1 MAAQGPIGA
10 VLEKGESIAAEGT
23 QLPPKQLRMTVPIA
37 RVRGLANVQPPRGY
51 VLRPF
56 APGDQDSWAQL
67 LQRVGFAA
75 DWDRTRVD
83 RYLEDPERREGSR
96 VVSFGKRVVSVCFA
110 SRENLGPSVGVLDYV
125 ATDPKHQGK
134 GLARCVCTAVLKFF
148 IGVGY
153 PAVTLGTDDWRL
165 PAIKLY
171 LSLGFEPVMERED
184 MPGSWE
190 RIMKEIGSSQNSRA
204 DR

>member
-1 MAAQGPIGA
+1 MSSAK
-10 VLEKGESIAAEGT
+10 ET
-23 QLPPKQLRMTVPIA
+23 QLPPKQLRMTVTIA
-37 RVRGLANVQPPRGY
+37 RVRRLADVQPPRGY

-56 APGDQDSWAQL
+56 APGDQDSWAQV
-67 LQRVGFAA
+67 LQGAGFASG
-75 DWDRTRVD
+75 WDRARVD

-96 VVSFGKRVVSVCFA
+96 VVSFGKRVASVCFA
-110 SRENLGPSVGVLDYV
+110 SSEDLGPSVGVLDYV

-148 IGVGY
+148 SGVGY
-153 PAVTLGTDDWRL
+153 PAVILGTDDWRL

-184 MPGSWE
+184 MPGRWE
-190 RIMKEIGSSQNSRA
+190 RIMKEIGSSHSARA